1 MSTYSRHNPESEV
14 VLDTHATC
22 RSRKP
27 ALPYQ
32 GWARPTE
39 SSAKRERRLAELSL
53 NYELHARDAAF
64 RARASGPDEEDDEE
78 DGELP
83 VNA

>member
-1 MSTYSRHNPESEV
+1 MSTYSRHNPEAEI

-22 RSRKP
+22 RTRKP
-27 ALPYQ
+27 VLPYQ

-39 SSAKRERRLAELSL
+39 SATQRERRLAELSL
-53 NYELHARDAAF
+53 NYELHAKDAAF
-64 RARASGPDEEDDEE
+64 RARASGPDDDEE
-78 DGELP
+78 EDGDLP